1 MLVLIKEMGSVFEKV
16 LRNRPNFGME
26 AAHKKLLAEWN
37 KEPKNLAGVGG
48 AIKQIKEMM
57 ENPEILKGLSS
68 AALYTIHRDVY
79 EIDALR
85 AVLQSDLK
93 AFHEAISVVMNF
105 YDCYKLNEESPNK
118 FLMIGL
124 NLMYFLTTNQH
135 AQFHMLLEQID
146 QNVQQNNPYIT
157 IPVKLE
163 QSLMEGVYNKI
174 VLTEKNIPSPY
185 YALFIRIS
193 MDTVRDEI
201 ASCIECSFKKVSQKD
216 ATQLLLFNSVSEVIP
231 FAKKRSWKS
240 SGNTYIFE
248 QGLSGPTQK
257 EQLDTKR
264 IAKQTIF
271 YAKQLE
277 MIV

>member
-1 MLVLIKEMGSVFEKV
+1 
-16 LRNRPNFGME
+16 ME
-26 AAHKKLLAEWN
+26 AVHKKLLAEWN
-37 KEPKNLAGVGG
+37 KEPKTLSAVSS
-48 AIKQIKEMM
+48 ALKQVKEMM
-57 ENPEILKGLSS
+57 ENPETLRGLSS
-68 AALYTIHRDVY
+68 AALHVIHRDVY
-79 EIDALR
+79 EIDALY

-105 YDCYKLNEESPNK
+105 YNCYRSSEESPNK

-146 QNVQQNNPYIT
+146 QKVQQNNPYIT
-157 IPVKLE
+157 TPVKLE
-163 QSLMEGVYNKI
+163 QSLMEGVYNKV
-174 VLTEKNIPSPY
+174 VLTEKNIPSSY

-216 ATQLLLFNSVSEVIP
+216 AAQLLLFNNVSEVIP

-248 QGLSGPTQK
+248 QGLSGPIQK